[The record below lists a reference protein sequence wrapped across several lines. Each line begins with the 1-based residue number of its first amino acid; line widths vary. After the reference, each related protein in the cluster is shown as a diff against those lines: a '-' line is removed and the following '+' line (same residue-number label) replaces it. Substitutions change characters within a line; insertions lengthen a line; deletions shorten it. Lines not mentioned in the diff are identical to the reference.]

1 MKKLIV
7 LCALLGAFVFPAIA
21 ETPAFDVA
29 GDRALSYM
37 GPIPVQGELIDY
49 ANAPWS
55 TPDLRSTYWRFGYL
69 ELSPDLAVLEWAM
82 QTSRGLR
89 QGIDLAEPVIQLPWS
104 EDFGAYVALVPHAGS
119 YGLSHVVILQ
129 IDFEHPDGP
138 RAYLYRG
145 VLRTIGHYPWYEWSN
160 DWLWQKELIAP
171 QTLEPHYA
179 GPSRR
184 TPSE

>member
-1 MKKLIV
+1 MEMLNNVNFANIN
-7 LCALLGAFVFPAIA
+7 G
-21 ETPAFDVA
+21 
-29 GDRALSYM
+29 
-37 GPIPVQGELIDY
+37 GELPRRFTQEFSRILEDIDNDEKPTE
-49 ANAPWS
+49 AK
-55 TPDLRSTYWRFGYL
+55 RS
-69 ELSPDLAVLEWAM
+69 M
-82 QTSRGLR
+82 
-89 QGIDLAEPVIQLPWS
+89 
-104 EDFGAYVALVPHAGS
+104 
-119 YGLSHVVILQ
+119 ILQ